1 MYPLFDSHLHD
12 LMLHST
18 DNVLST
24 EGILSD
30 NNFKRRSMCMVTLII
45 LGVMNNS
52 IDSPLE

>member
-1 MYPLFDSHLHD
+1 MYHLFDSHLHD

-24 EGILSD
+24 ESILSE
-30 NNFKRRSMCMVTLII
+30 NNFKRRSMCMVALII